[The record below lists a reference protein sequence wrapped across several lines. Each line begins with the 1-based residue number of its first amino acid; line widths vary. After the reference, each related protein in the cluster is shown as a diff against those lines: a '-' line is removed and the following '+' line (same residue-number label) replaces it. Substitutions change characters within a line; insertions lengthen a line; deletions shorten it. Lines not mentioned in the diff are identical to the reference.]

1 MKNWKLSIPEWQT
14 IFTSEH
20 STSHLITLNTK
31 RRIATNVA
39 ARLRFQSGSVPR
51 ISIQTG
57 GRSTLRQSLSA
68 LIQRLGGLYLC
79 WLWCVYQEKEFRIA
93 RGEFV
98 LCPMRNVVNKAHTIF
113 VFLILM
119 DKLADW
125 SKPALYTG
133 TYSRLNVYVKKW
145 NFSWINYS
153 CLSS

>member
-57 GRSTLRQSLSA
+57 GQSTLRQSLSA

-79 WLWCVYQEKEFRIA
+79 WLWCVYQEKEFVIFPAQLFRLA

-98 LCPMRNVVNKAHTIF
+98 LCPMRNVVNKAHTIRIFNTYGQVGRLIQTGF
-113 VFLILM
+113 VHWYIQPL
-119 DKLADW
+119 K
-125 SKPALYTG
+125 
-133 TYSRLNVYVKKW
+133 
-145 NFSWINYS
+145 
-153 CLSS
+153 CLC